1 MEKMTMRVYHEQ
13 VMALARQNELHTLA
27 SKAQEEIQKLDKAQ
41 EQKRN
46 KQENGEKAQERREIG
61 KKVIKVLQEAS
72 EDMCIADIRKNL
84 NDEYSTQ
91 KLTAVMRNLVENQ
104 LVERKFPEQRNKP
117 AVYSSL
123 V

>member
-1 MEKMTMRVYHEQ
+1 MTMRVYHEQ

-27 SKAQEEIQKLDKAQ
+27 SKAQEEIRKIDRAQ
-41 EQKRN
+41 ERKRN

-61 KKVIKVLQEAS
+61 EKVIKVLQKVS
-72 EDMCIADIRKNL
+72 EDMSIADIRKSL

-91 KLTAVMRNLVENQ
+91 KLTAVMRDLVENQ

>member
-27 SKAQEEIQKLDKAQ
+27 NKAQEEIRKIDMAQ

-46 KQENGEKAQERREIG
+46 KRENSEKAKERREIG
-61 KKVIKVLQEAS
+61 KKVIKVLQEVS

-91 KLTAVMRNLVENQ
+91 KLTAVMRDLVENQ

>member
-27 SKAQEEIQKLDKAQ
+27 SKAQEEIRKLDRAQ

-46 KQENGEKAQERREIG
+46 KQENSEKAQERREIG

-91 KLTAVMRNLVENQ
+91 KLTAVMRDLVENQ

>member
-27 SKAQEEIQKLDKAQ
+27 NKAQEEIRKIDMAQ

-46 KQENGEKAQERREIG
+46 KRENSEKAKERREIG
-61 KKVIKVLQEAS
+61 EKVVKVLQEVS
-72 EDMCIADIRKNL
+72 EDMSIADIRKSL

-91 KLTAVMRNLVENQ
+91 KLTAVMRDLVENQ

>member
-1 MEKMTMRVYHEQ
+1 MTMREYHEQ

-27 SKAQEEIQKLDKAQ
+27 NKAQEEIRKLDKVQ

-46 KQENGEKAQERREIG
+46 KQENSEKAQERREIG
-61 KKVIKVLQEAS
+61 KKVIKVLQETS
-72 EDMCIADIRKNL
+72 EDMGIADIRKSL

-91 KLTAVMRNLVENQ
+91 KLTAVMRDLVENQ

>member
-27 SKAQEEIQKLDKAQ
+27 NKAQEEIRKIDMAQ

-46 KQENGEKAQERREIG
+46 KRENSEKAKERREIG
-61 KKVIKVLQEAS
+61 EKVVKVLQEVS
-72 EDMCIADIRKNL
+72 KDMSIADIRKSL

-91 KLTAVMRNLVENQ
+91 KLTAVMRDLVENQ